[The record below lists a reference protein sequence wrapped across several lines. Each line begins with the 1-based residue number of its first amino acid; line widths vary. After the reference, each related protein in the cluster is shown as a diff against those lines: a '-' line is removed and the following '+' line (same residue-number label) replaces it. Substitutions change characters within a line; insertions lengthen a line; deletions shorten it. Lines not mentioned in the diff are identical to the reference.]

1 MKKWI
6 IFDAMGVVFNVGD
19 DTNDLLVP
27 FVQERNNTITREKI
41 NEVYMDASLGKITS
55 DEFWKRMNITESEK
69 EKDICMEY
77 LDSCLTL
84 DENFIEVAKKLKDN
98 YNLGI
103 LSNDV
108 SEWSAYLRKKYEI
121 DEVVEFSV
129 ISGDVKCRK
138 PNVEIYQIAIKQTG
152 TEAKNCVF
160 IDDRDKNLVPA
171 IEQGMRTIKFIRDDQ
186 YTKLKNVP
194 VINSFLELKEKVNDI
209 FSE

>member
-41 NEVYMDASLGKITS
+41 NEVYMDTSLGKITS

-69 EKDICMEY
+69 EKDICIEY

-186 YTKLKNVP
+186 YMKLKNVP

>member
-6 IFDAMGVVFNVGD
+6 IFDAMGVIFKVGD

-27 FVQERNNTITREKI
+27 FVQERNKIITQEEI
-41 NEVYMDASLGKITS
+41 NKVYMDASLGKITS
-55 DEFWKRMNITESEK
+55 GEFWKKMNIPESEK
-69 EKDICMEY
+69 EKDPCIEY

-84 DENFIEVAKKLKDN
+84 DENFIEVAKELKDN
-98 YNLGI
+98 YNLAI

-108 SEWSAYLRKKYEI
+108 GEWSAYLRKKYKI
-121 DEVVEFSV
+121 DEIVEFSV

-152 TEAKNCVF
+152 VEARDCVF

-171 IEQGMRTIKFIRDDQ
+171 IEQGMHSIKFLRDEES
-186 YTKLKNVP
+186 TTLENIS
-194 VINSFLELKEKVNDI
+194 VINNFLELKEKVNDI